1 MKRLGEH
8 LISRNQAQS
17 VVINGTQSHLLMKR
31 LGEEPMR
38 RLLLHHLM
46 RRAIKRSSEVINA
59 PPSLASPDEESNQEA
74 NQRVIR
80 GPSEVHQ
87 RPIRGSS
94 EGHPRCL
101 LLHHLMRRAI
111 KRSSEVIRGPSEVH
125 QRPIRG
131 ASEGHPR
138 PIRGSSEGHQRV
150 IRGASEANQRGIR
163 GSSEVPSHLDLC
175 LLGQPLECL
184 SRDLGGARVGRW
196 PERRFVKARLEL
208 RVAYLMR
215 DAIKDH

>member
-1 MKRLGEH
+1 MKSVAISRNQSQSDAIRRNQAHSSTDLLMKRLGEH
-8 LISRNQAQS
+8 LIRRNQAQSGAIRRNQAQS

-38 RLLLHHLM
+38 R
-46 RRAIKRSSEVINA
+46 
-59 PPSLASPDEESNQEA
+59 
-74 NQRVIR
+74 
-80 GPSEVHQ
+80 
-87 RPIRGSS
+87 
-94 EGHPRCL
+94 L

-150 IRGASEANQRGIR
+150 IRGQSEGHQRVIRGSSEANQRVIR

-184 SRDLGGARVGRW
+184 SRDLGGARVRRW

-215 DAIKDH
+215 DAIKGH

>member
-1 MKRLGEH
+1 MKSVAISRNQSQSVAISRNHTQSDAIRRNQAHSSTDLLMKRLGEH
-8 LISRNQAQS
+8 LIRRNQAQS

-46 RRAIKRSSEVINA
+46 RRAIKRSSEVIKG
-59 PPSLASPDEESNQEA
+59 ASE
-74 NQRVIR
+74 
-80 GPSEVHQ
+80 GHQ
-87 RPIRGSS
+87 RGIRGSS
-94 EGHPRCL
+94 EAHQ
-101 LLHHLMRRAI
+101 
-111 KRSSEVIRGPSEVH
+111 RSIRG
-125 QRPIRG
+125 Q
-131 ASEGHPR
+131 
-138 PIRGSSEGHQRV
+138 SEGHQRV
-150 IRGASEANQRGIR
+150 IRGQSEGHQRVIRGSSEANQRGIR

-215 DAIKDH
+215 DAIKGQ